1 LIGIESLSSERE
13 QDRLRDI
20 IDNIDSIDR
29 YVGDRSFEAFAAEHI
44 VVDATERC
52 LSRISEA
59 VVKIG
64 PDRMSVLAPDIPI
77 ERVRGLGNLL
87 RHEYDVVDLEQIY
100 NLIRKSLPPL
110 RAAAARALEA

>member
-1 LIGIESLSSERE
+1 MSSERE
-13 QDRLRDI
+13 RDRLQDI
-20 IDNIDSIDR
+20 IDNIDAIDR
-29 YVGDRSFEAFAAEHI
+29 YVGGRSFAAFAAERI

-64 PDRMSVLAPDIPI
+64 ADRMSVLAPEIPI

-87 RHEYDVVDLEQIY
+87 RHEYDIIDLEQIY
-100 NLIRKSLPPL
+100 ILIHKSLPPL
-110 RAAAARALEA
+110 RAAAARGLEV

>member
-1 LIGIESLSSERE
+1 MSSERE
-13 QDRLRDI
+13 QDCLQDI
-20 IDNIDSIDR
+20 IDNIDAIDR
-29 YVGDRSFEAFAAEHI
+29 YLDGRSFEAFAAECI

-64 PDRMSVLAPDIPI
+64 PDRMGVIAPEIPT

-100 NLIRKSLPPL
+100 ILIHKSLPPL